1 MRSGRG
7 KCPQCKEMIV
17 VDLDAQEIRCPFCNA
32 LLKKSK
38 KTVEEVRAENEA
50 REAAAAAREQA
61 AAEEAAAA
69 VQAEATQEEVAAP
82 VDQPVAEEIP
92 EEVPTQEE
100 VAAEDIP
107 ATNEPAQEVSAEE
120 PVDEIGISDEDL
132 AAMDEAPVTEE
143 ASEDAEA
150 TQADEIG
157 ISDEELAAMDE
168 APASEEAEEPQVF
181 GSIAVEEEAPAPEEE
196 EDTPDEETEVEDE
209 IGSGSVEIAD
219 DTLPAD
225 DANVVDETPVEEEET
240 PVAEDAIPAED
251 AIAED
256 VANEVAE
263 DVVTDDIPEAIP
275 AEQVEDAAEQ
285 EIPET
290 VAEAISEEIPAVVVA
305 DEAPAE
311 AAAEQSEDDMMAN
324 LPAEED
330 DTILGDDLAQAPA
343 EDDLV
348 SEDMPMD
355 DDLAAPEEQVAE
367 AEAIAPEEG
376 LAEEGIEDAE
386 EAEEQEEYVP
396 SEEDMAF
403 AASLSETGKATP
415 APVAA
420 QPVGFQKQQNDGGQ
434 NPSGKGDKKMEGNS
448 MFKKPI
454 AIIMLLLSIAAG
466 VFYFLYYHVAAL
478 AVFSEELPA
487 KIADSLPE
495 IGSDGRYI
503 IMIFWGTLAVISI
516 LAMTSR
522 KMCPAAVFAFI
533 AIAIELCLY
542 LLPIYLA
549 DNADFMKYYV
559 DYAEYAEYA
568 MYGML
573 FLSLIFVGI
582 AVDSAAYRGS
592 RGMSVLPALYFIVA
606 LAVYGVFIVFDRYL
620 SEIKFIADIVNNY
633 DKYIIMGVWGVALLL
648 TLVGV
653 HNGRHSRSANGWI
666 FFMGLLLMLVSFL
679 AQKGLDIFDKQFMPS
694 SILDYPYFNP
704 VIALVGFAGYTAADL
719 RN

>member
-92 EEVPTQEE
+92 AEVPVAEEAPAEEEATQE
-100 VAAEDIP
+100 VA
-107 ATNEPAQEVSAEE
+107 NEQA
-120 PVDEIGISDEDL
+120 DEIGISDEDL
-132 AAMDEAPVTEE
+132 AAMDEAPVAEE
-143 ASEDAEA
+143 ISEQVEE
-150 TQADEIG
+150 QAQQDEIG
-157 ISDEELAAMDE
+157 ISDEELAAMDDV
-168 APASEEAEEPQVF
+168 PASEEAEEPQVF
-181 GSIAVEEEAPAPEEE
+181 GSIAAEEETPAPAE
-196 EDTPDEETEVEDE
+196 EDEAVEQEPEAEEE
-209 IGSGSVEIAD
+209 IGSGSIEIAD
-219 DTLPAD
+219 DATPAD
-225 DANVVDETPVEEEET
+225 DDNVVEAAPVEEEEAAAPEEDEV
-240 PVAEDAIPAED
+240 PVAD
-251 AIAED
+251 IAD
-256 VANEVAE
+256 EVPAE

-275 AEQVEDAAEQ
+275 AEQVEAAAEQ
-285 EIPET
+285 DIPET
-290 VAEAISEEIPAVVVA
+290 VEEEATEAIPAVVVA
-305 DEAPAE
+305 DEAPVE
-311 AAAEQSEDDMMAN
+311 AAAEQPEDAMMAN

-330 DTILGDDLAQAPA
+330 DMILGDDLAQAPA

-367 AEAIAPEEG
+367 AEEIAPEED
-376 LAEEGIEDAE
+376 LAEDVIEEAE
-386 EAEEQEEYVP
+386 APAQEAEEQEEYVP

-403 AASLSETGKATP
+403 AASLSETGKLQTDTVP
-415 APVAA
+415 SR
-420 QPVGFQKQQNDGGQ
+420 PVGFQKQQNDGGQ
-434 NPSGKGDKKMEGNS
+434 KSAGKGDKKMDGNS

-454 AIIMLLLSIAAG
+454 AIIMMILSIAAG
-466 VFYFLYYHVAAL
+466 AFYFLYYHVAAL
-478 AVFSEELPA
+478 AVFSQDLPA
-487 KIADSLPE
+487 KVMESLPE
-495 IGSDGRYI
+495 IGNDGRYI
-503 IMIFWGTLAVISI
+503 IMIFWGTLAVVSI

-549 DNADFMKYYV
+549 DNADFMKLYV

-620 SEIKFIADIVNNY
+620 SGIKVIADIVTKY
-633 DKYIIMGVWGVALLL
+633 DKYIIMGVWGAALLL

-679 AQKGLDIFDKQFMPS
+679 AQKGLDIFDKKFEPS
-694 SILDYPYFNP
+694 SIMDYPFFNP
-704 VIALVGFAGYTAADL
+704 VIALIGFAGYTAADL